1 MGRMLRIARSRV
13 ARLIVQAGFA
23 AAALTVTVLAVRHFL
38 RAGWPLHGANVWL
51 VLAAAALFVGAY
63 AFKAWGW
70 RRLFAGARA
79 SLEPR
84 ARHRRRRRGRDRARA
99 ARPLRRGGADLG
111 RPPLP
116 RQAHRAWA
124 RSASRSSCSDWSTRA
139 ALTPLSAVAAG
150 ISGASGWFLAGLI
163 LVAAAGVAAAALV
176 LALPRLSRTS
186 RLVRFRLARWVQEHC
201 ACPREAMKAWAFVS
215 VSWLLR
221 GAALFV
227 LLHALGLGSPA
238 SASLALVFLC
248 ASAASAALP
257 IAPAG
262 AATQMGAGAA
272 ILVVSGMH
280 TSDAVAFALSAQALI
295 ILAGASIVVA
305 AAVWHAG
312 SRLVPPATLRRAYT
326 SPAVF
331 DTLSDRLQA
340 ALGDLRGRGR
350 LDEEAISRA
359 LREIRL
365 ALLEADVNFQVV
377 KDFVAHGQGARAR
390 RRRC

>member
-1 MGRMLRIARSRV
+1 MERMLRIARSRV

-70 RRLFAGARA
+70 RRLFVGHDRPS
-79 SLEPR
+79 SL
-84 ARHRRRRRGRDRARA
+84 ALVTA
-99 ARPLRRGGADLG
+99 GGAAAVTGLALPGRFDEAVRISVVRRFPGKRTTGVGAIGLSLILLG
-111 RPPLP
+111 LID
-116 RQAHRAWA
+116 
-124 RSASRSSCSDWSTRA
+124 SA

-150 ISGASGWFLAGLI
+150 ISGASGWFLTGLI
-163 LVAAAGVAAAALV
+163 LVAAAGVAAAAFV

-201 ACPREAMKAWAFVS
+201 ACPQEAMKAWAFVS
-215 VSWLLR
+215 VSWVLR

-248 ASAASAALP
+248 ATAASAALP

-272 ILVVSGMH
+272 VLVVSGMH
-280 TSDAVAFALSAQALI
+280 TSEAVAFALSAQALI
-295 ILAGASIVVA
+295 IVAGASIVVCV
-305 AAVWHAG
+305 AVWHAG
-312 SRLVPPATLRRAYT
+312 SRLVP
-326 SPAVF
+326 
-331 DTLSDRLQA
+331 
-340 ALGDLRGRGR
+340 
-350 LDEEAISRA
+350 
-359 LREIRL
+359 
-365 ALLEADVNFQVV
+365 
-377 KDFVAHGQGARAR
+377 AR
-390 RRRC
+390 